1 MNKYLGGDPY
11 KTVANLNGILNNPQI
26 VGLEYDFD
34 KKDRD
39 TLEPFGVN
47 PLINRNGTIMIY
59 GDRTAFQT
67 YNSDFNFL
75 HVRELLNTI
84 EVRCKA
90 ILDDYIFTYNNAAT
104 RAEIITRLDPI
115 LKSMKDS
122 GALAKYEIQ
131 VDEINNTKEVI
142 DQKVCIVDIGV
153 WVTPNMEKI
162 ITRLTVNRGSEA

>member
-1 MNKYLGGDPY
+1 
-11 KTVANLNGILNNPQI
+11 
-26 VGLEYDFD
+26 
-34 KKDRD
+34 
-39 TLEPFGVN
+39 
-47 PLINRNGTIMIY
+47 MIY